1 MYSRDQLERG
11 GLGEQEKLASPHRAL
26 SRCAALR
33 EPPAMGPSCM
43 PCEEGTAPPHRM
55 EDTAPGPTTLF
66 TGVISDR
73 SPFVPEKC
81 PLDSFLKLRPFSNPR
96 LPHVGCP

>member
-1 MYSRDQLERG
+1 
-11 GLGEQEKLASPHRAL
+11 
-26 SRCAALR
+26 
-33 EPPAMGPSCM
+33 
-43 PCEEGTAPPHRM
+43 M

-96 LPHVGCP
+96 LPHVGYP